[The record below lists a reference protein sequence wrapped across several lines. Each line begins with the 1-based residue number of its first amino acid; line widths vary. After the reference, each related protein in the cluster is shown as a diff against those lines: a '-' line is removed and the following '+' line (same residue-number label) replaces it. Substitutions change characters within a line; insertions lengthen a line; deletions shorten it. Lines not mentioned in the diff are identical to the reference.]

1 MSTSEGAAEEHVPR
15 TVERASRP
23 GAGRVARTVLPVAA
37 ALLTGAVLVA
47 LITLIEWRAGQ
58 PLVEGTTGGVLLA
71 VVGIGA
77 CLAAAAGVSRRLR

>member
-1 MSTSEGAAEEHVPR
+1 V
-15 TVERASRP
+15 
-23 GAGRVARTVLPVAA
+23 A

-47 LITLIEWRAGQ
+47 LITLIEWRAGH
-58 PLVEGTTGGVLLA
+58 PLIEGTTGGVLLA

>member
-1 MSTSEGAAEEHVPR
+1 MRTPESAAEGHGPHP
-15 TVERASRP
+15 VERASRP
-23 GAGRVARTVLPVAA
+23 GDGRVARTVLPVAA

-47 LITLIEWRAGQ
+47 LITLIEWRTGH
-58 PLVEGTTGGVLLA
+58 PLIEGTTGGVLLA